1 MSSISPYATLRKAAA
16 NKHIDWVTVEHR
28 GVGLSR
34 KDTSGADPKVSDVTL
49 TAAADDLAAA
59 LDAEGVAKATVYGA
73 SYGTFLAQIFAVR
86 HPERVNALVL
96 DSPMLDPQDDL
107 AMARA
112 YRRQLLWDG
121 TIEETR
127 ELTPKIRK
135 LAEIYPQAELAHV
148 VQVVYEFAGSQALS
162 DLADAWRAGRMLRLW
177 KWLATLGSDEVEGAG
192 TPFLVEPDLVQ
203 GISFGE
209 AGYGLAPDGGPLD
222 PQLFFVDA
230 ASRMLP
236 YTGPP
241 VDLRKATKNYRFPV
255 LVLSG
260 ARDLRTSL
268 PVAQRLAD
276 LIPDAYLAIH
286 PDHGH
291 SFLDTHPFFALQVVD
306 LVRSGNIQ
314 AVAGHMDALRTI
326 RQPAMPQLL
335 WRVLAGSA
343 WISRLKMGY

>member
-1 MSSISPYATLRKAAA
+1 
-16 NKHIDWVTVEHR
+16 
-28 GVGLSR
+28 
-34 KDTSGADPKVSDVTL
+34 
-49 TAAADDLAAA
+49 
-59 LDAEGVAKATVYGA
+59 
-73 SYGTFLAQIFAVR
+73 
-86 HPERVNALVL
+86 
-96 DSPMLDPQDDL
+96 
-107 AMARA
+107 MARA

-121 TIEETR
+121 TIEKTR
-127 ELTPKIRK
+127 ELAPKIRK

-148 VQVVYEFAGSQALS
+148 VQVVYEFAGSQVLS

-177 KWLATLGSDEVEGAG
+177 KWLAILGSGEVEGAG

-209 AGYGLAPDGGPLD
+209 AGYGLAPDGEPLD
-222 PQLFFVDA
+222 PQLFFQDA
-230 ASRMLP
+230 ASRMP
-236 YTGPP
+236 PFTGPP
-241 VDLRKATKNYRFPV
+241 VDLRKAAKNYRFPV

-260 ARDLRTSL
+260 ARDLRTPL
-268 PVAQRLAD
+268 PVAQRLAE

-314 AVAGHMDALRTI
+314 AVARHMDALRTI
-326 RQPAMPQLL
+326 RQPATQQLL

-343 WISRLKMGY
+343 RIARLKMGY